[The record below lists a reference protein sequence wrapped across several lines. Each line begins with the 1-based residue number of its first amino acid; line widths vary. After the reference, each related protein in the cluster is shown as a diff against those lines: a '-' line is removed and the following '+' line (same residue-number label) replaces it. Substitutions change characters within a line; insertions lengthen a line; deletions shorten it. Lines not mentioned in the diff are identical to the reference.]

1 MGPRGPFGY
10 DCKARSILFQDRY
23 TPGEFGFQHW
33 RESTCKHL
41 VAEYPPLR
49 QAIERHEGSMKW
61 FRHQLLSFQDR
72 LENGFV
78 SISPPSE
85 IIRVDARLDEPLR
98 RLRERCDGVIAEN
111 TSHKLTSRTVLAVAN
126 AVAQACGGTEAWED
140 CSGDMLRQLAAARIE
155 SGKLFIDIGE
165 LLLDGGEGPG
175 LGICRHRSLLF
186 KYLLDALDVCPSALV
201 CGVVS
206 WKNTPDLRLIV
217 PAGYHMWNV
226 VLING
231 QAFVCDTSARTPM
244 LDDTRGL
251 EPLDRRYRRLGG
263 GAGLSLVGAN
273 LGSSEEESSEEESDM
288 EEELDQQQE
297 QPVTVEGFPVWIHDK
312 GRQLLRE
319 CALVVQELTGSDLRA
334 VFARQ
339 RTAGPGVVKVGRRLA
354 LAPLCTWKSCPQMC
368 AGAQNYSWSS
378 PRRESVRLSA
388 PEYMHKVLMSGQAL
402 LSDAEVCLADSD
414 LGYMQIHGY
423 MQTLCKRLFP
433 IYAHA
438 YLHHYESLRDREWG
452 GFLRGCFGHFVFVS
466 RMFDLMRKEDLIP
479 LEAVIEEIVCAQA
492 CSLDYEGGSPASA
505 FRSVMEEIVDELP

>member
-1 MGPRGPFGY
+1 MGPIGPFGY

-33 RESTCKHL
+33 RENTCKRL

-49 QAIERHEGSMKW
+49 EAIERHAASMKW

-98 RLRERCDGVIAEN
+98 RLRERCEGVIAEN

-126 AVAQACGGTEAWED
+126 AVAQACGGTEAWEE
-140 CSGDMLRQLAAARIE
+140 CSGDILRQLAAARID
-155 SGKLFIDIGE
+155 SGKVFVDIGE

-244 LDDTRGL
+244 LDDTLGCL
-251 EPLDRRYRRLGG
+251 EPLDRRYGRLGG

-273 LGSSEEESSEEESDM
+273 VGSAEEEGSEEESDM
-288 EEELDQQQE
+288 EEELDLQQE
-297 QPVTVEGFPVWIHDK
+297 QPVTVEGFPVWIHNK

-334 VFARQ
+334 VFARH

-354 LAPLCTWKSCPQMC
+354 LAPLCTWQSCPQMC
-368 AGAQNYSWSS
+368 AGAQNYSWE
-378 PRRESVRLSA
+378 RVRWSA

-402 LSDAEVCLADSD
+402 LSDAEVCPADSD
-414 LGYMQIHGY
+414 LGYMQTPGY

-466 RMFDLMRKEDLIP
+466 REFDLMRKEDLIP
-479 LEAVIEEIVCAQA
+479 LEAVIEEIVHKHV
-492 CSLDYEGGSPASA
+492 
-505 FRSVMEEIVDELP
+505 R